1 MENGN
6 RRKIKNITVFDKFCQ
21 YPQQHQLILSTHV
34 YSSVIGGDYSA
45 VIDDVFIIR
54 CKNPQKNVE
63 MVTTVC
69 GFVRQCR
76 KSVVV
81 V

>member
-54 CKNPQKNVE
+54 CKNPQKTLKWLQRYV
-63 MVTTVC
+63 
-69 GFVRQCR
+69 GL
-76 KSVVV
+76 
-81 V
+81 